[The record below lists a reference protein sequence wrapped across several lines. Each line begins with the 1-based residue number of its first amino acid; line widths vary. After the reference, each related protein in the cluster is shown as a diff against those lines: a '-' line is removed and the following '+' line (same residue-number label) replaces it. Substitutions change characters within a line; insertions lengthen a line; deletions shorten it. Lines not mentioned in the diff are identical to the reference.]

1 MKRCVISAAIVTACL
16 SGVLFAQKDDS
27 VPYRAAEFVQRWHQ
41 IVNETVEDL
50 RAFTSDEFVD
60 EVTDIEDQF
69 MAGGAVRAAQE
80 HATTERLKAAD
91 DAIKR
96 LAIAMVQAGDRQSDG
111 TTHVTPEA
119 FFAAVK
125 KICPQ
130 DLFCG

>member
-1 MKRCVISAAIVTACL
+1 MKRCLASAAIVACVCAVL
-16 SGVLFAQKDDS
+16 SAQRDDS
-27 VPYRAAEFVQRWHQ
+27 VPYRAAELLQRWHQ
-41 IVNETVEDL
+41 IVNQTFEDL

-60 EVTDIEDQF
+60 EVTEIEDQF

-80 HATTERLKAAD
+80 RATAERLKVAD

-96 LAIAMVQAGDRQSDG
+96 LAVAMVQAGDRQSDG
-111 TTHVTPEA
+111 TTHVTPGS

-130 DLFCG
+130 DLFCE